1 MTVGCTLRNISMDA
15 VKITQVIVKNITK
28 VQTPVEK
35 VPGSGSRGQSA
46 SVHVYVGKL
55 QAEGNTMK
63 DATEWKDSV
72 LSFYSP
78 NWT

>member
-1 MTVGCTLRNISMDA
+1 MDT
-15 VKITQVIVKNITK
+15 VKIAPIIVKKKYNKSTD
-28 VQTPVEK
+28 TCEK
-35 VPGSGSRGQSA
+35 VPGSGSRGQSDP
-46 SVHVYVGKL
+46 VHVYVGKL